1 MKKSGFTMIE
11 LIFVIVILGILAAV
25 AIPKLAA
32 TRTDAQASA
41 KAQEVTAAVQ
51 EISNY
56 VTAQGGD
63 ANSTDLT
70 TMSQVLSQL
79 STNSKGI
86 ESNAANKKTFYVYDK
101 TSGKGCVKLET
112 NNTTLF
118 VEVNTSN
125 TSAICTGVKKIVK
138 TNSYTLAGSSVNF

>member
-1 MKKSGFTMIE
+1 MKKGFTMIE

-41 KAQEVTAAVQ
+41 KAQEVTAAVA

-63 ANSTDLT
+63 ANATDLT

-79 STNSKGI
+79 STNSKGT
-86 ESNAANKKTFYVYDK
+86 EHNHDSNKSFIVYDK
-101 TSGKGCVKLET
+101 TSGIGCVTLET
-112 NNTTLF
+112 NNTTLK
-118 VEVNTSN
+118 VEVNSSN
-125 TSAICTGVKKIVK
+125 TGAVCTGVRKIVK
-138 TNSYTLAGSSVNF
+138 NNTYKLAGSSVNF

>member
-1 MKKSGFTMIE
+1 MKKGFTMIE

-41 KAQEVTAAVQ
+41 KAQEVTAAVA

-63 ANSTDLT
+63 ANATDLT
-70 TMSQVLSQL
+70 TMSQVLNQL
-79 STNSKGI
+79 ATNSKGK
-86 ESNAANKKTFYVYDK
+86 ESNHDSKRRFLVYDK
-101 TSGKGCVKLET
+101 TNGKTCVKLET
-112 NNTTLF
+112 NSTSLKLD
-118 VEVNTSN
+118 VNDTN
-125 TSAICTGVKKIVK
+125 KGAVCQGVKKIVK
-138 TNSYTLAGSSVNF
+138 NASYKLAGSSVSF

>member
-1 MKKSGFTMIE
+1 MKKGFTMIE

-41 KAQEVTAAVQ
+41 KAQEATAAVS
-51 EISNY
+51 EISSY

-63 ANSTDLT
+63 ANATDLT
-70 TMSQVLSQL
+70 SMSQVLNQL
-79 STNSKGI
+79 STNSKGA
-86 ESNAANKKTFYVYDK
+86 ENNHDSNKSFVMYDK
-101 TSGKGCVKLET
+101 TNGVGCVTFET
-112 NNTTLF
+112 NNTTLA

-125 TSAICTGVKKIVK
+125 NSGVCQAVRNIVK
-138 TNSYTLAGSSVNF
+138 NASYKLAGSSVNF

>member
-41 KAQEVTAAVQ
+41 KAQEVTAAVS

-63 ANSTDLT
+63 ANATTLT
-70 TMSQVLSQL
+70 TMSQVLQQL
-79 STNSKGI
+79 STNSKGK
-86 ESNAANKKTFYVYDK
+86 EKDHDSNKSFVVYDK
-101 TSGKGCVKLET
+101 ANGVGCVTLET
-112 NNTTLF
+112 NNTTLA
-118 VEVNTSN
+118 VEVNSSN
-125 TSAICTGVKKIVK
+125 NSGICQGVRKIIK
-138 TNSYTLAGSSVNF
+138 NASYKLAGSSVNF

>member
-41 KAQEVTAAVQ
+41 KAQEVTAAVS

-63 ANSTDLT
+63 ANATDLT
-70 TMSQVLSQL
+70 TMSQVLNQL
-79 STNSKGI
+79 STDSKGK
-86 ESNAANKKTFYVYDK
+86 ENNHDSNKSFVMYDQ
-101 TSGKGCVKLET
+101 TNGVGCVTLET
-112 NNTTLF
+112 NNTILK

-125 TSAICTGVKKIVK
+125 NSAVCQGVRKIVK
-138 TNSYTLAGSSVNF
+138 NNTYKLAGSSVNF

>member
-41 KAQEVTAAVQ
+41 RAQEVTAAIQ

-63 ANSTDLT
+63 ANATDLT
-70 TMSQVLSQL
+70 TMSQVLNQL
-79 STNSKGI
+79 STNSKGK
-86 ESNAANKKTFYVYDK
+86 ENNHDSNKSFVMYDQ
-101 TSGKGCVKLET
+101 TNGVGCVTLET
-112 NNTTLF
+112 NSTDLKVYTND
-118 VEVNTSN
+118 
-125 TSAICTGVKKIVK
+125 SASGQICTGVKKIVK
-138 TNSYTLAGSSVNF
+138 DANYTIAGSSVNF